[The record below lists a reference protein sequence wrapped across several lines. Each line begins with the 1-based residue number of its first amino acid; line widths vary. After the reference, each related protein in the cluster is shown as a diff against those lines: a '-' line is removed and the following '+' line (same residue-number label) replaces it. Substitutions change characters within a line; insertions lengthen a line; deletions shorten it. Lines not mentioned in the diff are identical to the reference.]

1 MTGGSLKAVGWARS
15 FPAAGGARAG
25 RHWTRE
31 HLATLG
37 WTADAPGT
45 VDDVL
50 FTVSELVTNA
60 HVHAHTSADLVL
72 TWDGSR
78 LHVSVHDRDDE
89 VPVARLPEWSA
100 TGGRGLLLVNA
111 VADHCHARTQARGK
125 TITACFTPPG
135 GEHSEPSPNLPG
147 RPGPDRATRGKRRA
161 TTCC

>member
-1 MTGGSLKAVGWARS
+1 MTGGSMKAVGWARS

-31 HLATLG
+31 HLATLD
-37 WTADAPGT
+37 WTAHAPGT

-50 FTVSELVTNA
+50 LTVSELVTNA
-60 HVHAHTSADLVL
+60 HVHAHSAADLVL

-78 LHVSVHDRDDE
+78 LHVSVHDADHQ
-89 VPVARLPEWSA
+89 VPVVRFPEWTA
-100 TGGRGLLLVNA
+100 TGGRGLALVNA
-111 VADHCHARTQARGK
+111 VADHFHARTRTNGK

-135 GEHSEPSPNLPG
+135 GDLAEPSRNLP
-147 RPGPDRATRGKRRA
+147 RHPGPDRPSRGKRRA